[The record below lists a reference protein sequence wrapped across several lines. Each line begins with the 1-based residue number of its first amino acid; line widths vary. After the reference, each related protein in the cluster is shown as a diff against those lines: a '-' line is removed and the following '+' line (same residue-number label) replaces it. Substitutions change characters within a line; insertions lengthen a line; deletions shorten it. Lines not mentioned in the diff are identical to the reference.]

1 MASLLASMPDLI
13 QAVIP
18 VAAWWRKYFRNAL
31 ASADS
36 GLAGLAA
43 GLAVA
48 GLAVTSWTT
57 AAARAAGTAGWDV
70 NAVVVAAVPS
80 IAAATAVV
88 STNRFTPALAWILKF
103 LRCMTAPGCCPVPD
117 DLRLRARGCGTGT
130 QTVAGRWQPGTS
142 QLRPRSRGSAA
153 ARTRTSTPWHIP
165 GRAEWRRGT
174 QRSDQGR
181 AGSGWPWP
189 WPWARG
195 MAPSGRG
202 TRAEPDSEGSGK
214 NRDQVG
220 QGGGCCVGLAGGA
233 GEGEVV
239 VLDDGC
245 LGGGELALGGDGEL
259 AGDGELVVHDFVP
272 AGRVDG

>member
-1 MASLLASMPDLI
+1 MRMASLLASMPDLI

-18 VAAWWRKYFRNAL
+18 DAAWWRMYLRKAL

-43 GLAVA
+43 GLAAA

-103 LRCMTAPGCCPVPD
+103 LCCMTAPGCCPVPD

-130 QTVAGRWQPGTS
+130 QTVAGRWEPGTS
-142 QLRPRSRGSAA
+142 QLRTRSRWSRRRRDEAEQ
-153 ARTRTSTPWHIP
+153 ARHTP

-174 QRSDQGR
+174 QRPDQGR
-181 AGSGWPWP
+181 AG
-189 WPWARG
+189 
-195 MAPSGRG
+195 
-202 TRAEPDSEGSGK
+202 T
-214 NRDQVG
+214 
-220 QGGGCCVGLAGGA
+220 
-233 GEGEVV
+233 
-239 VLDDGC
+239 
-245 LGGGELALGGDGEL
+245 
-259 AGDGELVVHDFVP
+259 
-272 AGRVDG
+272 